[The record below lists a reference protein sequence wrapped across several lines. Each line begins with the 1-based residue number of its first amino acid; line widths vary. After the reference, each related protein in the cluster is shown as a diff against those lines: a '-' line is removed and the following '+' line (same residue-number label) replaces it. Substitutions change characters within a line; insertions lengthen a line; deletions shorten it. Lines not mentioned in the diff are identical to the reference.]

1 MPTLPDIIINFAAS
15 LWHVTQMVFLYN
27 LAGMTIISV
36 IYLIY
41 RIEQEV
47 AKDKANKK

>member
-1 MPTLPDIIINFAAS
+1 MPDIIINFVTS
-15 LWHVTQMVFLYN
+15 LWHAMQMIFLYS

-47 AKDKANKK
+47 AKDKAQRK

>member
-1 MPTLPDIIINFAAS
+1 MTEAFRNLLLA
-15 LWHVTQMVFLYN
+15 LWNATQMIFVVA
-27 LAGMTIISV
+27 LAGVTIISV

-41 RIEQEV
+41 RIEVEV